1 MGKKDNL
8 DAKKLLAIV
17 NKEAKVPGRK
27 IKDIKIMNEFSFMTV
42 PFSEAEDIIHALNA
56 TRKGG
61 RPLVEKAK
69 N

>member
-1 MGKKDNL
+1 
-8 DAKKLLAIV
+8 
-17 NKEAKVPGRK
+17 
-27 IKDIKIMNEFSFMTV
+27 MTV
-42 PFSEAEDIIHALNA
+42 PFSEAEDIIHALNK